1 MDPLTRSIVLIGMMG
16 AGKSS
21 VGAVLQ
27 RRTGIPCIDLDD
39 VMEEKAG
46 TSIAEIFTRE
56 GESGFRDL
64 EGKILTDVP
73 TSLRAIIVTGGGI
86 VERPENQAKLRQL
99 GIIVWLDADPEILFA
114 RATESRLRPLLASA
128 QDPKKTFV
136 ELLRKRRP
144 TYQQL
149 AHLRVDTSG
158 LTQVETADKVLREVA
173 ALAERD

>member
-16 AGKSS
+16 AGKST

-46 TSIAEIFTRE
+46 ASIAEIFTRE

-64 EGKILTDVP
+64 ESKILADVP

-86 VERPENQAKLRQL
+86 VQRPENQAKLRQL
-99 GIIVWLDADPEILFA
+99 GTIVWLDADPEILFA
-114 RATESRLRPLLASA
+114 RATENRLRPLLASA
-128 QDPKKTFV
+128 EDPKKTFT
-136 ELLRKRRP
+136 ELLLKRRP
-144 TYQQL
+144 IYQQL
-149 AHLRVDTSG
+149 ARLRIDTNG
-158 LTQVETADKVLREVA
+158 LSQVEAADKVLREIA
-173 ALAERD
+173 ALKERV